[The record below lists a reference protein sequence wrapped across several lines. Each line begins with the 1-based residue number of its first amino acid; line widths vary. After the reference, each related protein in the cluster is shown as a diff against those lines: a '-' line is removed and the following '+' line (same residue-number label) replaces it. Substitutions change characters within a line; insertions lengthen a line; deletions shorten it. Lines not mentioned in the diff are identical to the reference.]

1 MDRYWSALTEDG
13 GEESMCGWLK
23 DKYGVSWQI
32 VPARLEELLSNSDP
46 GRAKRVTQALFQ
58 MKKIVIADLEA
69 AAAG

>member
-1 MDRYWSALTEDG
+1 MYQADLDRYWSALTEDG

-46 GRAKRVTQALFQ
+46 EWAKRVTQ
-58 MKKIVIADLEA
+58 VCCSR
-69 AAAG
+69 